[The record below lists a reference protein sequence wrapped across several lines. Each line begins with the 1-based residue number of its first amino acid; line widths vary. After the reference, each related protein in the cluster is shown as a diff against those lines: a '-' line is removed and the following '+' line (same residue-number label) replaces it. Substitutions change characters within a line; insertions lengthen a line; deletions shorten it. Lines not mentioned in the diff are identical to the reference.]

1 MSIDSGVLAFTRML
15 SAVFAAVA
23 VAAPT
28 APPPATIVP
37 YSQTFY
43 GTPRSDPYH
52 WMENGGP
59 DLSAY
64 IEGQSD
70 YTKSLL
76 ATNSGRTSMVH
87 ALEDAYEQSSK
98 ATTTSGVV
106 RVGSKIFYLQSL
118 PGSDNPSLQVRTDG
132 RASRVVVD
140 AKSLPKDRVI
150 GWFEVSPSG
159 TKIAYGVTAPSEQ
172 VAIHVCNADGSG
184 DVTQSIVDDVIP
196 DVTWRDERSFY
207 YNGTRQKATIRDEVS
222 FLHRIG
228 SPQGS
233 DVQIGGY
240 GARGPL
246 GSGSDHDLFI
256 TFAVLGN
263 DAVVAE
269 THRGASPYE
278 SVFVAPFASAT
289 SAHAPWRRVFDPS
302 DEVVADAVVGDRAY
316 GLSDR
321 GDARRTILVRARATG
336 ARLPSIAPHDAG
348 FRTGVFANRSGIF
361 VTERRGAEMVV
372 ARFDEYG
379 KPVGTV
385 ALPNAN
391 VIVAL
396 SGNPAKD
403 AFAVE
408 TATFR
413 DPGRWYEVRGTRAAV
428 RDLRISP
435 PPPAVYAN
443 VRYED
448 AFATSADGTHVPY
461 TVVYAEGTPRD
472 GKRPT
477 IVFGYGAYG
486 IDALE
491 PPTPPMAIAL
501 MHFGAIFVLTHIRGG
516 GEFGEPWHLAG
527 KGPSKQHT
535 IDDFVACTRAVIAS
549 GWTTPAKVAGYGASA
564 GGITIGGAIT
574 QHPELYAVAISHAG
588 VNDMVDY
595 ENAPNGPGNVPEFG
609 SVKTPD
615 GFRDLLAMSAY
626 DHVAPAAYPATMLTT
641 GFADVRVPPWEVA
654 KMAARLQA
662 ATTSG
667 KPVLLRADAQGHGLV
682 RDPAAQIDEDA
693 DVFTFMLWQ
702 LGEPAFHVQSPATS
716 FFGRQIL
723 TKGG

>member
-1 MSIDSGVLAFTRML
+1 MSTPLRLL
-15 SAVFAAVA
+15 SAVLAAAVTA
-23 VAAPT
+23 VPS
-28 APPPATIVP
+28 APPLATIVP

-43 GTPRSDPYH
+43 GTTRSDPYH
-52 WMENGGP
+52 WMESGGP
-59 DLSAY
+59 SLTAY

-76 ATNSGRTSMVH
+76 ATNPGRSSMVH

-98 ATTTSGVV
+98 ATTTAGVV
-106 RVGSKIFYLQSL
+106 RARENVFYLQSL
-118 PGSDNPSLQVRTDG
+118 PGSDNPSLQVRADG
-132 RASRVVVD
+132 RASRIVVD

-150 GWFEVSPSG
+150 GWFEVSPLG

-172 VAIHVCNADGSG
+172 VSIHVCNADGSG
-184 DVTQSIVDDVIP
+184 DVAQSIVDDVIP

-207 YNGTRQKATIRDEVS
+207 YDATRQRAKIRDEVS

-228 SPQGS
+228 SPLGS

-256 TFAVLGN
+256 TFALLGT

-289 SAHAPWRRVFDPS
+289 SARAPWRRLFGPS
-302 DEVVADAVVGDRAY
+302 DEVVADAFVRGRAY

-321 GDARRTILVRARATG
+321 GDARRTVLVRDRATG
-336 ARLPSIAPHDAG
+336 APLQTIAPNDAG
-348 FRTGVFANRSGIF
+348 FRTGVFGNRNGLFI
-361 VTERRGAEMVV
+361 TERKGAEMVV
-372 ARFDEYG
+372 EQFGASG
-379 KPVGTV
+379 KALRSV

-391 VIVAL
+391 VIVSL
-396 SGNPAKD
+396 SGGPTKD
-403 AFAVE
+403 AFLVE

-413 DPGRWYEVRGTRAAV
+413 DPGRWYEVRGARSTV
-428 RDLRISP
+428 RDLGVSP
-435 PPPAVYAN
+435 AAPGIYAN
-443 VRYED
+443 IRYED
-448 AFATSADGTHVPY
+448 AFATSADGTQVPY
-461 TVVYAEGTPRD
+461 TVVYADGTPRD
-472 GKRPT
+472 GHRPT

-491 PPTPPMAIAL
+491 PPTPPIAL
-501 MHFGAIFVLTHIRGG
+501 ALVHFGAIFVLAHIRGG

-527 KGPSKQHT
+527 KGSRKQHT
-535 IDDFVACTRAVIAS
+535 IDDFVACTRAMIAT
-549 GWTTPAKVAGYGASA
+549 GWTTPSKIAGYGASA

-609 SVKTPD
+609 SVKTPT

-626 DHVAPAAYPATMLTT
+626 DHVAPAAYPATILTT

-654 KMAARLQA
+654 KMDARLQA

-682 RDPAAQIDEDA
+682 RDVAAQIDEDA

-702 LGEPAFHVQSPATS
+702 FGEPAFASGSSTTS
-716 FFGRQIL
+716 ALERMVAQWQR
-723 TKGG
+723 